1 MDSVTQVV
9 LNVILGIAAFFG
21 GWTLTSLRRA
31 IERLDADTRGLPE
44 KYVLRV
50 DYRAD
55 IAELKALLEK
65 IMLKLDHKADK

>member
-21 GWTLTSLRRA
+21 AWTLTGLRRA
-31 IERLDADTRGLPE
+31 IERLDADTRELPE

-55 IAELKALLEK
+55 IAELKTMLEK

>member
-21 GWTLTSLRRA
+21 GWTLTGLRRA
-31 IERLDADTRGLPE
+31 IDRLDADTRELPE

-55 IAELKALLEK
+55 IAELKAMLEK

>member
-21 GWTLTSLRRA
+21 GWTLTGLRRA
-31 IERLDADTRGLPE
+31 IDRLDADTRGLPE

-50 DYRAD
+50 EYRAD
-55 IAELKALLEK
+55 IAELKAMLEK

>member
-1 MDSVTQVV
+1 MDSVTQIV

-21 GWTLTSLRRA
+21 AWTLTGLRRA
-31 IERLDADTRGLPE
+31 IERLDADTRELPE

-55 IAELKALLEK
+55 IAELKTMLEK
-65 IMLKLDHKADK
+65 IMLKLDRKADK

>member
-21 GWTLTSLRRA
+21 GWTLTGLRRA
-31 IERLDADTRGLPE
+31 IDRLDADTRELPE

-55 IAELKALLEK
+55 IAELKVMLEK
-65 IMLKLDHKADK
+65 IMMKLDHKADK

>member
-9 LNVILGIAAFFG
+9 LNIILGIAAFFG
-21 GWTLTSLRRA
+21 AWALTGLRRA
-31 IERLDADTRGLPE
+31 IERLDTDTRELPE

-65 IMLKLDHKADK
+65 IMLKLDRKADK

>member
-1 MDSVTQVV
+1 VDSVTQVV

-21 GWTLTSLRRA
+21 AWTLTGLRRA
-31 IERLDADTRGLPE
+31 IDRLDADTRELPE

-55 IAELKALLEK
+55 IAELKTMLEK
-65 IMLKLDHKADK
+65 IMMKLDHKADK

>member
-21 GWTLTSLRRA
+21 AWTLTGLRRA
-31 IERLDADTRGLPE
+31 IERLDADTRELPE

-55 IAELKALLEK
+55 IAELKIMLEK
-65 IMLKLDHKADK
+65 IMMKLDHKAVK

>member
-1 MDSVTQVV
+1 MDSVTQAV

-21 GWTLTSLRRA
+21 GWTLTGLRRA
-31 IERLDADTRGLPE
+31 IDRLDADTRELPE

-55 IAELKALLEK
+55 IAELKTMLEK
-65 IMLKLDHKADK
+65 IMLKLDRKADK